1 MHGLNG
7 QPGHAHQSAGP
18 DCAGLMRAVLST
30 VEDAR
35 AGLPEPVFLGLSA
48 LTPMVNVDL
57 LIKAPDGTSL
67 LTWRADRFYGPG
79 WHIPG
84 GIVRFKEQ
92 MVERAARVAELELG
106 ATVKVQTQPLMIR
119 EIMHPNRDERGHFIS
134 FLLACELTSKP
145 DPARAARAAQP
156 EPGQWAWFDQA
167 PLNLISQHLAYAPIL
182 NGEIPRRSP

>member
-7 QPGHAHQSAGP
+7 QPAHAHQSAGP

-57 LIKAPDGTSL
+57 LIKSPDGASL

-92 MVERAARVAELELG
+92 MADRAAKVAELELG
-106 ATVKVQTQPLMIR
+106 ATVKVHPQPLMIR
-119 EIMHPNRDERGHFIS
+119 EIMHPSRDERGHFIS
-134 FLLACELTSKP
+134 FLLACELSSELP
-145 DPARAARAAQP
+145 PSMAARAELP
-156 EPGQWAWFDQA
+156 EPGQWAWFDRA
-167 PLNLISQHLAYAPIL
+167 PPNLISQHAAYAPIL
-182 NGEIPRRSP
+182 NGNIPRRSP